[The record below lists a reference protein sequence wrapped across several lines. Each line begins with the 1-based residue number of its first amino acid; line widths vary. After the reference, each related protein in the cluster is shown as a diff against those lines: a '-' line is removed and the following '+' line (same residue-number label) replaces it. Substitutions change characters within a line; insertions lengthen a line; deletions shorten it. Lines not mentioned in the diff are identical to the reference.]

1 MHSFFRIFTVFV
13 LSAFFARSAEF
24 DLLIRNGQLYDG
36 SGQPSHKGDIGVNGT
51 RISNIG
57 DLHESKG
64 KTEVD
69 AHGLAVAPGFINI
82 LSWANESLIQDGRSQ
97 SDIRQ
102 GVTLEIFGEGSS
114 MGPLNDAMKKEM
126 VEQQGDIKY
135 AVEWTTLAEY
145 LDYLVKRGVSCNVA
159 SFVGATTVR
168 VHEIGYA
175 DRPPSP
181 EELARMK
188 KLVRQAMEEG
198 ALGIGSSLIYAPAFY
213 AKTDELIELCKVASE
228 YNGIY
233 ISHIRSEGTRLYEAA
248 DELIR
253 ISREAKIPAEFY
265 HLKAAGKP
273 NWDKLDGLLKK
284 IESARASGFHIT
296 ADMYTYIAAGTG
308 LDATMP
314 PWVQEGGLKEWIKR
328 LKDPAIRQKVK
339 AEMSQPTD
347 KWENFY
353 VAAGSPDKIL
363 LVGFNN
369 EKLKPLTGKTLAE
382 VAKMRGTSPQ
392 ETAMDLVIEDN
403 NRVGTIYFLMS
414 EENIRKQIKKPW
426 VSFGSDE
433 ASLAPE
439 GPFLKANPHPRA
451 YGNVARLLGKYVR
464 DEKIISLQEAVRRLS
479 RLPAE
484 NLKLRDRGALKEGYF
499 ADIVIFD
506 PAKVADHSTF
516 EKPHQYSTGV
526 RDVFVNGIQV
536 LKDGEHTGAKPGQVV
551 RGPGWKHAA
560 VPLIHGHAH
569 NDYEHK
575 RPLFDAL
582 DNGFCSI
589 EADIYLVNGELL
601 VAHERFQTKS
611 EKTLQS
617 LYLEPLRERIKKN
630 GGRVYA
636 GGPECNLLIDIKTD
650 WKTTYPVLR
659 DVLKQYSDILTIFRS
674 DSKTTNGITAIITG
688 NRSKE
693 MFEGETERCCALDG
707 ELSDLD
713 SNRTADFIPW
723 ISSSWSSTFHWNG
736 HGQMP
741 GDERSRLK
749 EIVGKAHA
757 KGCRLRFWGSPDN
770 PDFWRELM
778 ADGVDLI
785 NTDKLSELRQFF
797 ESDNRE
803 GRL

>member
-1 MHSFFRIFTVFV
+1 MHIFLRIFIIFV
-13 LSAFFARSAEF
+13 LSVSFTRSAEF
-24 DLLIRNGQLYDG
+24 DLLIRNGQIYDG
-36 SGQPSHKGDIGVNGT
+36 SGQPPHKGDIGVKGS
-51 RISNIG
+51 RISDVG
-57 DLHESKG
+57 DLHDSHG
-64 KTEVD
+64 KTEID

-135 AVEWTTLAEY
+135 PVEWTTLAEY
-145 LDYLVKRGVSCNVA
+145 LDYLIKRGVSCNVA

-175 DRPPSP
+175 DRPPTP

-188 KLVRQAMEEG
+188 NLVRQAMQDG
-198 ALGIGSSLIYAPAFY
+198 ALGVGSSLIYAPAFY

-273 NWDKLDGLLKK
+273 NWDKLDGLLQR
-284 IESARASGFHIT
+284 IESARASGLHIT

-339 AEMSQPTD
+339 EEMSQPTD
-347 KWENFY
+347 KWENFF

-363 LVGFNN
+363 LVGFNS

-382 VAKMRGTSPQ
+382 VAQMRGTSPQ

-414 EENIRKQIKKPW
+414 EDNVHKQIKKPW

-439 GPFLKANPHPRA
+439 GVFLKSNPHPRA

-464 DEKIISLQEAVRRLS
+464 DEKVISLEDAVRRLS
-479 RLPAE
+479 SLPAE
-484 NLKLRDRGALKEGYF
+484 NLKLRDRGALKQGYF

-506 PAKVADHSTF
+506 PAKVEDHATF

-526 RDVFVNGIQV
+526 RDVFVNGVQV

-551 RGPGWKHAA
+551 RGPGWKHAVA
-560 VPLIHGHAH
+560 PLIHGHAH

-582 DNGFCSI
+582 DNGFCSV
-589 EADIYLVNGELL
+589 EADIYLVDGKLL
-601 VAHERFQTKS
+601 VAHQRFQTHP

-617 LYLEPLRERIKKN
+617 LYLDPMREQVKKN
-630 GGRVYA
+630 GGRVFP

-659 DVLKQYSDILTIFRS
+659 EVLKQYSDILTVFRP
-674 DSKTTNGITAIITG
+674 DSKSTNAITAIITG

-693 MFEGETERCCALDG
+693 MFIDETERYCALDG
-707 ELSDLD
+707 EFSDLD
-713 SNRTADFIPW
+713 SNRTADLIPW
-723 ISSSWSSTFHWNG
+723 ISSNWSSTFHWNG

-741 GDERSRLK
+741 ADEKSRLR
-749 EIVGKAHA
+749 EIVAKAHA

-770 PDFWRELM
+770 PDFWREMLS
-778 ADGVDLI
+778 DGVDLI
-785 NTDKLSELRQFF
+785 NTDKLPELRQFF
-797 ESDNRE
+797 ESN
-803 GRL
+803 